1 MATLTDAI
9 INLSSGT
16 AEVGIVNEDIDNI
29 EWLNGTT
36 PIAKADILAKQIE
49 LTGAEATAV
58 TQKATDK
65 ASGNTKLLA
74 LGLTQA
80 EATAMTGYT
89 PE

>member
-36 PIAKADILAKQIE
+36 PIAKADILAKQTE

-80 EATAMTGYT
+80 EVDAITK
-89 PE
+89 

>member
-80 EATAMTGYT
+80 EVDAITK
-89 PE
+89 